1 MGVGIGEKERL
12 FCRLVTFA
20 EDECHI
26 SSTAK
31 DISETY
37 SSEVLGRF
45 RERMGVPDA
54 ALVIMPNFDGMP
66 TEMKRK
72 AATALDEAKKQCG
85 YNYVQQGLDGRWE
98 FSIGTPEMISVAVLT
113 NGDIEVDWATAEDI
127 FNFVSD

>member
-1 MGVGIGEKERL
+1 MGAGIGKKERL
-12 FCRLVTFA
+12 FCKLVTFA
-20 EDECHI
+20 EDEI
-26 SSTAK
+26 RFASTAR

-37 SSEVLGRF
+37 SSEVLTRF

-85 YNYVQQGLDGRWE
+85 YNYVQQGLDGRWA
-98 FSIGTPEMISVAVLT
+98 FSIGIPLMMAVAVLT
-113 NGDIEVDWATAEDI
+113 NGDIEADWATAEEV